1 MNYVVLSVFLLL
13 FFVLFVLIYSRRH
26 DSIYPDPPK
35 EKLHVVGDF
44 FYLKHTDRIYITD
57 IQYVGMKMGP
67 LFKFVKHYEDVF
79 SSYDKDIFIKI
90 KSDKIHIFGT
100 NMNTINS
107 FLEKNSMLEFVPTS
121 IIGVS
126 ETRFKNLEKDLETE
140 DLIEDIMES

>member
-1 MNYVVLSVFLLL
+1 MNYTALFAFLISI
-13 FFVLFVLIYSRRH
+13 FVLFVLVYSHRH
-26 DSIYPDPPK
+26 DPIHPDPPK
-35 EKLHVVGDF
+35 EKLYVMGDF

-100 NMNTINS
+100 DMNTINS

-126 ETRFKNLEKDLETE
+126 ETRFKNLEKDLESE